1 MQIKVLTKE
10 ESDALVESFY
20 KERKCWTTEEII
32 ADAKFGLSLPGT
44 KYLLSHQYDGFFKWL
59 ETEEAREIWNKT
71 PHTLELAKH
80 YYERTI

>member
-44 KYLLSHQYDGFFKWL
+44 KYLLSHQY
-59 ETEEAREIWNKT
+59 
-71 PHTLELAKH
+71 
-80 YYERTI
+80 